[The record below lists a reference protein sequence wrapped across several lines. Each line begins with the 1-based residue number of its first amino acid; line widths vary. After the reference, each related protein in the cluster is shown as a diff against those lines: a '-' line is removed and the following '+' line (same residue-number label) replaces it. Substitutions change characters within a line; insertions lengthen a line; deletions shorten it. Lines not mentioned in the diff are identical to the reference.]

1 MIILKLRWRGVFY
14 IEKTEETIYLLDT
27 VYNYMLK
34 N

>member
-14 IEKTEETIYLLDT
+14 IEKTEEIIYLDT